1 MKRLAV
7 LAAVVGSLAAPSA
20 ASAGG
25 MAAWALSGPPAGM
38 QAGDTWN
45 AQIRVVGCQGV
56 PLGSIAPTVVIVDNA
71 SGRLVR
77 FRARSA
83 GGLGKYTARVVFPS
97 AGNWSYRVDVYDY
110 PNETFGP
117 FRIAAPAS
125 KPDRLLAA
133 LPPAGA
139 ALLVL
144 GTGLALRRR
153 RS

>member
-1 MKRLAV
+1 VKRLALV
-7 LAAVVGSLAAPSA
+7 AAVVGALAAPSA

-38 QAGDTWN
+38 LAGEAWN
-45 AQIRVVGCQGV
+45 AQIRVVGCQGI
-56 PLGSIAPTVVIVDNA
+56 PLGVTPSVVIVDNA

-77 FRARSA
+77 IRARSA
-83 GGLGKYTARVVFPS
+83 GAAGEYTARVVFPT
-97 AGNWSYRVDVYDY
+97 AGNWSYRIDV
-110 PNETFGP
+110 PGLQNQTFGP
-117 FRIAAPAS
+117 YRIAAPAS

-133 LPPAGA
+133 LPPLGA

-144 GTGLALRRR
+144 GMGALLRRR